1 MWSGARDIGII
12 ESDDLA
18 SLSCYLRADF
28 IWIIIRPIRTC
39 KIIIQLTR
47 DVTELSNKLRFNMIH
62 KNIIQNRNEK
72 TLDGP
77 QVDLGHIYELCR

>member
-1 MWSGARDIGII
+1 MTW
-12 ESDDLA
+12 
-18 SLSCYLRADF
+18 LSFTLLHADF
-28 IWIIIRPIRTC
+28 ILIINSFRATG

-77 QVDLGHIYELCR
+77 QVSFLS

>member
-1 MWSGARDIGII
+1 MTW
-12 ESDDLA
+12 
-18 SLSCYLRADF
+18 LSFTLLHADF
-28 IWIIIRPIRTC
+28 ILIINSFRATG

-77 QVDLGHIYELCR
+77 QVSFSFLGYTSYVGEM